1 MRKILDALYWMC
13 GVLAG
18 VFMIGIAV
26 CILISLAGAIFGFVA
41 RSMDDFAG
49 FSMAASAFLGLSYTF
64 HSNEHIRVTLFI
76 QRFRGQA
83 RRGLE
88 IWCHILG
95 TILAGFFAYYG
106 VKMTVVS
113 WQIEEVSV
121 GLIPVPVWIPQ
132 LAMAVGT
139 VMLIV
144 ALLDRLVGL
153 LTARVSPDQDRQG
166 VMER

>member
-1 MRKILDALYWMC
+1 MRKILDALYWTC

-18 VFMIGIAV
+18 IFMIGIAV
-26 CILISLAGAIFGFVA
+26 CILTSLAGAIFGFIA

-64 HSNEHIRVTLFI
+64 KSDEHIRVTLAI
-76 QRFRGQA
+76 QRFHGKT

-88 IWCHILG
+88 IWCHILAA
-95 TILAGFFAYYG
+95 ILAGFFAYYS
-106 VKMTVVS
+106 VKLAVVS

-132 LAMAVGT
+132 LGMAVGT
-139 VMLIV
+139 VMLTV
-144 ALLDRLVGL
+144 AVLDRLVGL
-153 LTARVSPDQDRQG
+153 LTARVSPDQVRQV
-166 VMER
+166 VMES